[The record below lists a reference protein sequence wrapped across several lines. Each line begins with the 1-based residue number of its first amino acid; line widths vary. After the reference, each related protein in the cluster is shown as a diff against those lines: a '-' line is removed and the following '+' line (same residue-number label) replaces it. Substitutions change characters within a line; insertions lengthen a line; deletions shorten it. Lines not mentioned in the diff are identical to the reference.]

1 MSLSSDRES
10 IAPPATAGDSS
21 GGPVGAPPRK
31 TKKARAPVVIPAW
44 PDDPVFLPELSALIR
59 AGDCCGLWEGKSDA
73 HIMRG
78 YVLSQ
83 AQRRAIPILG
93 DPDPRVLRRLKTYYQ
108 AVGVA
113 IGRRTGT
120 IASPVIDLSD
130 EGFGRVVLTAGRLVA
145 VSRPLRD
152 VHRFGFD
159 DLDALDAAGA
169 ALVEEGATLIAAHPG
184 LIEL

>member
-1 MSLSSDRES
+1 MTAADALETPPGAARE
-10 IAPPATAGDSS
+10 
-21 GGPVGAPPRK
+21 RR
-31 TKKARAPVVIPAW
+31 KARAAKAPVVIPAW
-44 PDDPVFLPELSALIR
+44 PDAPTFLPELVALIR

-73 HIMRG
+73 HILRG
-78 YVLSQ
+78 YVLGQ
-83 AQRRAIPILG
+83 EQRRAIPLLG
-93 DPDPRVLRRLKTYYQ
+93 EPDPRVLRRLKTYFQ

-130 EGFGRVVLTAGRLVA
+130 EGFGRVVLVAGRLVA
-145 VSRPLRD
+145 VSRALRD

-159 DLDALDAAGA
+159 DLTALDAAGA

-184 LIEL
+184 LIDV